1 MKFIGSCVIIQFFFN
16 IQVVS
21 SNSCFDDLVCIP
33 SEYNKL
39 VRPPPKNKTN
49 DVFVEFKKI
58 QISNINENENTITL
72 KLTITMVWLEPR
84 LFISANATE
93 EEKNNLK
100 STIFLPKKFMNRLWL
115 PDAYIPDVQKINKYN
130 FIHDFE
136 VYFYTLRKSG
146 ENSLGCKIEVETVLF
161 CEMKF
166 EAYPMDENTCYFTLG
181 TYAPHY
187 LSLQDFKLNQ
197 KRSSGVRFNASRQVS
212 QLDFTIDVKE
222 GLPKHKEKPNHGRY
236 QRTGFE
242 INFRRKV
249 KRYITSYYIPSAI
262 LVVLSWVSHL
272 NSSSSL

>member
-72 KLTITMVWLEPR
+72 KLTITMSWLEPR

-100 STIFLPKKFMNRLWL
+100 STIF
-115 PDAYIPDVQKINKYN
+115 
-130 FIHDFE
+130 
-136 VYFYTLRKSG
+136 
-146 ENSLGCKIEVETVLF
+146 
-161 CEMKF
+161 
-166 EAYPMDENTCYFTLG
+166 
-181 TYAPHY
+181 
-187 LSLQDFKLNQ
+187 
-197 KRSSGVRFNASRQVS
+197 
-212 QLDFTIDVKE
+212 
-222 GLPKHKEKPNHGRY
+222 
-236 QRTGFE
+236 
-242 INFRRKV
+242 
-249 KRYITSYYIPSAI
+249 
-262 LVVLSWVSHL
+262 
-272 NSSSSL
+272 